1 VKRFAEP
8 ELLAFAAAV
17 VRAVGA
23 PATTATAVA
32 ESLVQADLRGVGTH
46 GVVRLPSYRRQVED
60 GEVVAHAQPVVLKQ
74 SGATALVDG
83 RRAFGARTAGVC
95 ASLAADIA
103 SKMGA
108 GVVTARG
115 CMHFGATARYAL
127 MSAHRGLVGLAAA
140 NTPAVMA
147 PFGGAEPAV
156 GNNPLAV
163 AAPMPDGREP
173 FVLDMAQTVVARGRI
188 KLAEMA
194 GRSIPG
200 DWAVDAD
207 GRATTDPARALAG
220 ALLPFGGYKGY
231 GLALAVEALTAVLAG
246 GGLSPELANTSM
258 TGTPA
263 ARDGAVVGSVGA
275 FFMAV
280 DPDAFV
286 GRSEFER
293 ALGRLADAVARVP
306 PAPGFAEVLFPG
318 ELEQRAAADAAA
330 NGIPLDDSTVEML
343 AVLAAELGVAL
354 PVAA

>member
-1 VKRFAEP
+1 VKRFAEA

-60 GEVVAHAQPVVLKQ
+60 GEVVAQAEPVVLKQ
-74 SGATALVDG
+74 SGATALVHG

-188 KLAEMA
+188 KLA
-194 GRSIPG
+194 
-200 DWAVDAD
+200 D
-207 GRATTDPARALAG
+207 
-220 ALLPFGGYKGY
+220 
-231 GLALAVEALTAVLAG
+231 

-263 ARDGAVVGSVGA
+263 AREGAVVGSVGA

-318 ELEQRAAADAAA
+318 ELEERAAADAAA
-330 NGIPLDDSTVEML
+330 NGIPLDDRTVEML